1 MDKQEALRVLQAHRP
16 QDLDTTQPE
25 FAEALALAENDPELK
40 AWWEAQQAF
49 DQKVAAKLEAVPIPA
64 DLRANIL
71 AAQKIEPFTLRPFFP
86 FWLAAAAMVAILC
99 AVSTSF
105 HASYLAS
112 QQISTDAF
120 HVATLT
126 FLGNDAPP
134 LAMTSAD
141 HDKIRAWLK
150 EQNAPMGQMPE
161 KIAALPGVGCQKLV
175 VQGHNV
181 SLVCFAMADGKI
193 LHLFVVEKDALAEPP
208 LRAAPEIKEVNG
220 WSTASWSDD
229 KMSFML
235 ATQDNLD
242 ALRQLL

>member
-1 MDKQEALRVLQAHRP
+1 
-16 QDLDTTQPE
+16 
-25 FAEALALAENDPELK
+25 
-40 AWWEAQQAF
+40 
-49 DQKVAAKLEAVPIPA
+49 
-64 DLRANIL
+64 
-71 AAQKIEPFTLRPFFP
+71 
-86 FWLAAAAMVAILC
+86 
-99 AVSTSF
+99 
-105 HASYLAS
+105 
-112 QQISTDAF
+112 
-120 HVATLT
+120 
-126 FLGNDAPP
+126 
-134 LAMTSAD
+134 
-141 HDKIRAWLK
+141 
-150 EQNAPMGQMPE
+150 MGEMPE